1 MWSTTGWGKLCIVI
15 KLGLGSTSML
25 GLKLDRICPTC
36 NDVDRVRKH
45 MHSPLLTRFDS
56 WYNIDNYC
64 YSQPTT
70 TRLSIFSSTWSGLTS
85 HTEAIFPPP
94 AMHLLPS
101 LLALASFFTLTF
113 AIPDGLEIENL
124 TPDITC
130 TRKTKSGDSIN
141 VHYRG
146 TLASNGEQFDAS
158 YDRGQPLSFVV
169 GTGRVI
175 KGYVHTHVTVATLL
189 AA

>member
-1 MWSTTGWGKLCIVI
+1 M
-15 KLGLGSTSML
+15 
-25 GLKLDRICPTC
+25 
-36 NDVDRVRKH
+36 
-45 MHSPLLTRFDS
+45 RF
-56 WYNIDNYC
+56 
-64 YSQPTT
+64 
-70 TRLSIFSSTWSGLTS
+70 LS
-85 HTEAIFPPP
+85 
-94 AMHLLPS
+94 S
-101 LLALASFFTLTF
+101 LLALAPLFTLTF
-113 AIPDGLEIENL
+113 AIPDGLIVENL

-175 KGYVHTHVTVATLL
+175 KGYVHMHSELLVLL